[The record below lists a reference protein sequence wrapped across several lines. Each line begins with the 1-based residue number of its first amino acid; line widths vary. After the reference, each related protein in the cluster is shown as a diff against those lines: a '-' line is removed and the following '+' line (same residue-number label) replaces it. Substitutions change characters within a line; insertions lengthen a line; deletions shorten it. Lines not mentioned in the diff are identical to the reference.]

1 MFYWILLALAII
13 AEITGTLSMKWASV
27 SGGHTGFI
35 LMLAMIALSYI
46 FLAFAVKKIAL
57 GVAYALWE
65 GIGILLIT
73 LFSVLL
79 FDESLSLLKIA
90 GLTTLVIGIVL
101 IKSGTQKKRLPSRRW
116 PMQQFEW
123 IHAAWLAIAIVLEI
137 IANVFLK
144 FSDGFR
150 RKIYG
155 ILSLAAVSGAF
166 SALSQAVKGID
177 LSVAYALWGGF
188 GIAATIA
195 AGWVL
200 FGQRLNNKGWAGVI
214 LLVAGMVLIKLA

>member
-27 SGGHTGFI
+27 SEGNTGFI
-35 LMLAMIALSYI
+35 LMLVMISLSYI
-46 FLAFAVKKIAL
+46 FLSFAVKKIAL

-73 LFSVLL
+73 LFSVLI
-79 FDESLSLLKIA
+79 FDETLTTMKIA
-90 GLTTLVIGIVL
+90 GLTTLVAGIVL
-101 IKSGTQKKRLPSRRW
+101 IKSGTRKPTKQRRSRT
-116 PMQQFEW
+116 MQQFEW
-123 IHAAWLAIAIVLEI
+123 VHAAWLGLAIVLEI
-137 IANVFLK
+137 LANVLLK

-150 RKIYG
+150 RKVYG
-155 ILSLAAVSGAF
+155 LLSIAAVLGAF

-188 GIAATIA
+188 GIAATLA

-200 FGQRLNNKGWAGVI
+200 FGQRLNNKGWIGLI
-214 LLVAGMVLIKLA
+214 LLLAGMIMIKLA